1 MSTEHDEP
9 GHGNTVAAWT
19 AVITA
24 IVGTAV
30 LTLGF
35 LITNWTMMYVG
46 LALAIVS
53 IPLGPILS
61 KLGFGLDGKKTKS

>member
-1 MSTEHDEP
+1 MNTEHDEP
-9 GHGNTVAAWT
+9 GHGNTIAAWS

-24 IVGTAV
+24 ILGTLL

-35 LITNWTMMYVG
+35 LISNSVMLYSG
-46 LALAIVS
+46 LALSILA

-61 KLGFGLDGKKTKS
+61 KLGFGLERKKSKS

>member
-1 MSTEHDEP
+1 MSVEHDEP
-9 GHGNTVAAWT
+9 GHGNTIAAWT

-35 LITNWTMMYVG
+35 LIANSPMMIAG
-46 LALAIVS
+46 LVLSLVS
-53 IPLGPILS
+53 IVLGPILS
-61 KLGFGLDGKKTKS
+61 KLGFGLKGKQSKS

>member
-9 GHGNTVAAWT
+9 GHGNTVAAWS

-35 LITNWTMMYVG
+35 LITNSTLMYVG
-46 LALAIVS
+46 LSLAIVS

>member
-30 LTLGF
+30 LTLGY
-35 LITNWTMMYVG
+35 LITNSTMMYVG

-53 IPLGPILS
+53 IALGPILS

>member
-24 IVGTAV
+24 IIGTAV

-35 LITNWTMMYVG
+35 LISNATMMYVG
-46 LALAIVS
+46 LALSIFS
-53 IPLGPILS
+53 IPLGPVLS
-61 KLGFGLDGKKTKS
+61 KMGFGLDGKKTKS